1 MDDLD
6 RALKII
12 SKAHE
17 EEENP
22 TARLSLRAAVIFGGG
37 MERCLQKLVGGAIAS
52 VGIAQPAAHPRK

>member
-22 TARLSLRAAVIFGGG
+22 TARLSLRAAV
-37 MERCLQKLVGGAIAS
+37 RYLKL
-52 VGIAQPAAHPRK
+52 AQSQAYRGCPIHS

>member
-12 SKAHE
+12 RKVQE

-22 TARLSLRAAVIFGGG
+22 KARLSLRAAL
-37 MERCLQKLVGGAIAS
+37 RYLKLAQSQAYKP
-52 VGIAQPAAHPRK
+52 GITFINEPNRTPA